1 VFGDTTNLA
10 DNQIIHYRCDP
21 ADKCRV
27 LIGIAPGAYWN
38 YGWTFFIVSLKY
50 STSSYLNAK
59 EPLLKGQIVL
69 YDSAM

>member
-27 LIGIAPGAYWN
+27 LIGIALVLIGIMDGHVLWLLIHLKN
-38 YGWTFFIVSLKY
+38 KRTMIVIPEL
-50 STSSYLNAK
+50 
-59 EPLLKGQIVL
+59 
-69 YDSAM
+69 